1 MGFADAS
8 TEGRFA
14 NLYVKAPWS
23 FVIRFWICPSGPQT
37 ILFKISGGFVV
48 LQEVVESMGGSVW
61 QLAAEHATRVQKKTM
76 SNGVLQSTN
85 SNKEEEGSSDS
96 EDVSISGSDDEKQTE
111 NREQQVALAC
121 EDGCVRIF
129 AVADRQL
136 GMLYRQSLPRIKGEI
151 LFAIF
156 HSAMML
162 CGTIVKNLAFSH
174 S

>member
-1 MGFADAS
+1 M
-8 TEGRFA
+8 
-14 NLYVKAPWS
+14 
-23 FVIRFWICPSGPQT
+23 
-37 ILFKISGGFVV
+37 V

>member
-1 MGFADAS
+1 M
-8 TEGRFA
+8 
-14 NLYVKAPWS
+14 
-23 FVIRFWICPSGPQT
+23 
-37 ILFKISGGFVV
+37 
-48 LQEVVESMGGSVW
+48 QEVVESMGGSVW

>member
-1 MGFADAS
+1 MEFRYPSLD
-8 TEGRFA
+8 
-14 NLYVKAPWS
+14 LS
-23 FVIRFWICPSGPQT
+23 FWTSNRT
-37 ILFKISGGFVV
+37 FKISGGFVV

-61 QLAAEHATRVQKKTM
+61 QLAAEHTTRVQKETM
-76 SNGVLQSTN
+76 SNGVLQSTG
-85 SNKEEEGSSDS
+85 SSKEYEGSSDS
-96 EDVSISGSDDEKQTE
+96 DDVSISGSEDEQQTE

-129 AVADRQL
+129 AVAARQP

-162 CGTIVKNLAFSH
+162 CGTIVKSPCIVSFVTLICYVTA
-174 S
+174 